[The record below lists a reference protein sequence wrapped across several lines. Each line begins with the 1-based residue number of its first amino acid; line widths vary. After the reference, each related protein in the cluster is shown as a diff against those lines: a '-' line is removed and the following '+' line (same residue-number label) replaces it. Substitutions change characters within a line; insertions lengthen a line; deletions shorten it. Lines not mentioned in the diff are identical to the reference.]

1 MPDNLL
7 MLTVDTLKAYQDLI
21 AANLS
26 DAQAQAI
33 VGVVKTAQ
41 ETWLEKLATK
51 EDITA
56 VRGEI
61 NELRGEINEVRGEI
75 NEVRGEIDL
84 ARKEFRH
91 EIRELES
98 RTEVRFANL
107 EAKID
112 RVKFDLLKWL
122 LPFLLA
128 QLALVVTILLRTPK

>member
-61 NELRGEINEVRGEI
+61 DLLRQELRG
-75 NEVRGEIDL
+75 
-84 ARKEFRH
+84 

-107 EAKID
+107 EGKID

>member
-75 NEVRGEIDL
+75 DL

>member
-75 NEVRGEIDL
+75 DL

-107 EAKID
+107 EGKID

-122 LPFLLA
+122 MPFLLA